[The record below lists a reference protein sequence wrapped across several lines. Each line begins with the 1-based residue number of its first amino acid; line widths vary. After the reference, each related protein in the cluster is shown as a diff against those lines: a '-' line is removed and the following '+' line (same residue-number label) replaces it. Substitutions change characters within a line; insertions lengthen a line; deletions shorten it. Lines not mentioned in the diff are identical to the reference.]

1 MAAIAVSERRITG
14 KSKAGGSVVRY
25 YGTGTANQADTLTS
39 TAVASGKRQ
48 KISYITCAYSAA
60 ATQAGVAISVD
71 SQLGADYDATLTT
84 GTANARYTVYLPN
97 ADLWLDEGDA
107 VLVSAPAGGAGVTA
121 AIVIA
126 VEEF

>member
-1 MAAIAVSERRITG
+1 MAAIAVSERRVTG
-14 KSKAGGSVVRY
+14 LTRAGGQVVRY

-39 TAVASGKRQ
+39 TAIASGKRQ
-48 KISYITCAYSAA
+48 KLSYVTCAYSAA
-60 ATQAGVAISVD
+60 PTQAGVAISID
-71 SQLGADYDATLTT
+71 SQLGAGYDATLTT

-107 VLVSAPAGGAGVTA
+107 LLVSAPAGGSGITA
-121 AIVIA
+121 TIVIA